1 MILEVGGVS
10 FAYRSSKI
18 LEGVSLGVAP
28 GEIVSV
34 MGPNGVGKSTL
45 IKCIDAILRGYEG
58 TLLVDGEDVRL
69 MSSRDRASRIAY
81 VTQEST
87 GSRMK
92 VFESVLLGR
101 KPYITMD
108 AAAKDLV
115 ITERI
120 IDLMGIEDIA
130 MEYMD
135 EISGGQRQLV
145 HIARSLAQEPSLL
158 LLDEPTNNLDLK
170 NQYESLDVIRRIAKA
185 NGIAVVMVIHDINLA
200 LRFSD
205 TFVMMKGGRI
215 AYAGGPEVVN
225 SDSIKDIYGMDALVE
240 EVHGYRTVVPI
251 IGGLGNE

>member
-18 LEGVSLGVAP
+18 LDDVSLNVGP
-28 GEIVSV
+28 GEIASV

-45 IKCIDAILRGYEG
+45 VKCIDAILRDYEG
-58 TLLVDGEDVRL
+58 TLLVDGEDVRS
-69 MSSRDRASRIAY
+69 MSSRERASRIAY
-81 VTQEST
+81 VTQESA
-87 GSRMK
+87 GSRMR

-108 AAAKDLV
+108 ATAKDLV

-120 IDLMGIEDIA
+120 IDLMGIGDIA

-145 HIARSLAQEPSLL
+145 HIARSIAQEPSLL

-170 NQYESLDVIRRIAKA
+170 NQYESLDVIRRVAKA

-205 TFVMMKGGRI
+205 TFIMMKEGRI

-225 SDSIKDIYGMDALVE
+225 SGSIKDVYGMDALVE
-240 EVHGYRTVVPI
+240 SVRGCRMVVPMV
-251 IGGLGNE
+251 GGQGDE